1 MLSHGVAIENNL
13 SRSRQVCAHGPQPQA
28 PSAIRPS
35 SKQQHLKQ
43 QAASEA
49 CRSERRNVLACT
61 CLLSYP
67 VGTPGLSSPGPTNST
82 TTAPTATD
90 ACLLLGHSG
99 RLTMPALPEA
109 LPRASA
115 DFVETSMLEAVVP
128 SNSHVNLAEEIN
140 DWDGTREVE
149 DTSLLPFLAQRQ
161 VLLFGKATVSGLHAH
176 SYLFSAP

>member
-1 MLSHGVAIENNL
+1 
-13 SRSRQVCAHGPQPQA
+13 
-28 PSAIRPS
+28 
-35 SKQQHLKQ
+35 
-43 QAASEA
+43 
-49 CRSERRNVLACT
+49 
-61 CLLSYP
+61 
-67 VGTPGLSSPGPTNST
+67 
-82 TTAPTATD
+82 
-90 ACLLLGHSG
+90 
-99 RLTMPALPEA
+99 MPALPEA

-140 DWDGTREVE
+140 DWDGTREEE